1 MLETVRGD
9 LPRPTVEAGGYAR
22 GDKTIACSHGDK
34 VCILAREVTLRSEGC
49 IPGSAE
55 NVSEF
60 LASCFQLYILHQLD
74 SGT

>member
-1 MLETVRGD
+1 MLEAVRGD
-9 LPRPTVEAGGYAR
+9 LPRPPIEAGGDAS
-22 GDKTIACSHGDK
+22 GNKTVTRRHGDE
-34 VCILAREVTLRSEGC
+34 VSVLTSEVTLRGEGC

-60 LASCFQLYILHQLD
+60 LSSCFQLCILHQLD